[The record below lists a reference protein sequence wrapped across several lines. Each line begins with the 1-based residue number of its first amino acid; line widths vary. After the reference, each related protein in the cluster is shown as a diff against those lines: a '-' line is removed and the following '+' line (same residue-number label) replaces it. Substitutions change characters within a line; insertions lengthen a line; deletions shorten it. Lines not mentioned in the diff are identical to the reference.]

1 MTTNKYPRGSEWRKW
16 DLHLHTAS
24 SYDYK
29 YKGDDADQKLIDTLK
44 INGIAVAA
52 ITDHFFIDKD
62 RINKLRALANAISY
76 DLVIFPGVEMRT
88 DKGGSNIHPII
99 IFDNNVDLDV
109 LTEDFNSFKRNKAID
124 KDNNDSIRW
133 DFNDI
138 VEFSDS
144 HNGVITIHAGNKKN
158 GIDEQISN
166 VLPVKI
172 ATKDE
177 YAQTVNILE
186 IGKLE
191 DIDEYKTYKFPR
203 IGIKPMIMGSDNHN
217 PSKYPNDHNP
227 NLFTWIKADPT
238 FEGLKQILYEPESR
252 VRIQEENPEYEI
264 EKSPFTNITISEQTK
279 VFSEE
284 DDIFFDAIELPLNNN
299 LVSIIGGRGTGKSQ
313 LINYLAA
320 AFNRNVHI
328 GKYNLESTVK
338 IARKTS
344 LLEEEK
350 VFDVSTEPNAPFI
363 YIAQSQIKE
372 LVEKKERFSKNI
384 LETIGVND
392 TYKQDAEYVKLVD
405 EMVNEYYRIIKVLYG
420 DGKNTQ
426 EQKNEITKEIKRY
439 EDFIQSITSEQNK
452 KKLETYKIR
461 VDELNKIISR
471 QTKIAQQYEKN
482 EAFVEETNKTIKVWN
497 EKLKELGVSVP
508 LIDIQPTQKYIKEVL
523 LPKLQVRQK
532 EIESAIQTTRNE
544 FKDYKG
550 DLSALLSNVS
560 SYQNKLSELQKEK
573 EQIEAEEKRYK
584 IIATE
589 TFKKLGDKIVVSI
602 DNYKT
607 LIDEKWNDF
616 KGVSSLNPSKKELL
630 DIILKDDLKVEA
642 EVIFDKDK
650 LYSLLIDRLDGR
662 SYSIEKLQNIIGINT
677 MADYFDFICQKREVH
692 TFSEGK
698 IREDLRRQLLY
709 VLFKRF
715 TDFIS
720 VGVKVL
726 LNGKPITKLSY
737 GQQGTIYLRL
747 QLAANL
753 YSETIIYDQPE
764 DDLDNEFISDELISI
779 FKTLKKYRQII
790 IVSHN
795 ANLVVNSDSEQVIVA
810 KNTDGILSYSSG
822 SLEDPFINSEVCR
835 VLEGGKKAF
844 EDRER
849 KYRLS

>member
-1 MTTNKYPRGSEWRKW
+1 
-16 DLHLHTAS
+16 
-24 SYDYK
+24 
-29 YKGDDADQKLIDTLK
+29 
-44 INGIAVAA
+44 
-52 ITDHFFIDKD
+52 
-62 RINKLRALANAISY
+62 
-76 DLVIFPGVEMRT
+76 
-88 DKGGSNIHPII
+88 
-99 IFDNNVDLDV
+99 
-109 LTEDFNSFKRNKAID
+109 
-124 KDNNDSIRW
+124 
-133 DFNDI
+133 
-138 VEFSDS
+138 
-144 HNGVITIHAGNKKN
+144 
-158 GIDEQISN
+158 
-166 VLPVKI
+166 
-172 ATKDE
+172 
-177 YAQTVNILE
+177 
-186 IGKLE
+186 
-191 DIDEYKTYKFPR
+191 
-203 IGIKPMIMGSDNHN
+203 MGSDNHN

-238 FEGLKQILYEPESR
+238 FEGLKQIIYEPESR

-264 EKSPFTNITISEQTK
+264 EKSPFTNITIAKQTK

-284 DDIFFDAIELPLNNN
+284 DDIFFDAMELPLNNN

-328 GKYNLESTVK
+328 GKYNLESSVK

-482 EAFVEETNKTIKVWN
+482 EAFVEETNQTIKVWN

-602 DNYKT
+602 DNFKT

-677 MADYFDFICQKREVH
+677 MDDYFDFICQKREVH

-779 FKTLKKYRQII
+779 FKTLKKFRQII

-844 EDRER
+844 EERER

>member
-1 MTTNKYPRGSEWRKW
+1 MATNKYPRGSEWRKW

-44 INGIAVAA
+44 SNSIAVTA

-62 RINKLRALANAISY
+62 RINKLRALASAISY
-76 DLVIFPGVEMRT
+76 ELVIFPGVELRT

-99 IFDNNVDLDV
+99 IFDNNIDLDV
-109 LTEDFNSFKRNKAID
+109 LTGDFDWFKRNKAID
-124 KDNNDSIRW
+124 KDKNDSIRW

-138 VEFSDS
+138 VEFADS

-238 FEGLKQILYEPESR
+238 FKGLKQIIYEPENR
-252 VRIQEENPEYEI
+252 VKIQADNPEC
-264 EKSPFTNITISEQTK
+264 EKEKCPFTYIYIPTETK
-279 VFSEE
+279 VFSEDE
-284 DDIFFDAIELPLNNN
+284 DIKFAPTTLPLNTS

-313 LINYLAA
+313 LINYLAS
-320 AFNRNVHI
+320 AFNRKNNFN
-328 GKYNLESTVK
+328 KYNLDSDIT
-338 IARKTS
+338 IGRQTS
-344 LLEEEK
+344 LTEDSKAFK
-350 VFDVSTEPNAPFI
+350 VSEEPNAPFM
-363 YIAQSQIKE
+363 YIAQSQIKD
-372 LVEKKERFSKNI
+372 LVEKKDKLSENI
-384 LETIGVND
+384 LETIGVTD
-392 TYKQDAEYVKLVD
+392 KYSPSADYSKGIMESI
-405 EMVNEYYRIIKVLYG
+405 NEYDRITKVLNSG
-420 DGKNTQ
+420 GKTL
-426 EQKNEITKEIKRY
+426 EERKGEILGQIKKY
-439 EDFIQSITSEQNK
+439 NDYITNITSEDNK
-452 KKLETYKIR
+452 KKLEDYKNEVERLHRIE
-461 VDELNKIISR
+461 DWE
-471 QTKIAQQYEKN
+471 TKIKEQYEKN
-482 EAFVEETNKTIKVWN
+482 EMFVNELNETISKWN
-497 EKLKELGVSVP
+497 EMFQVNIP
-508 LIDIQPTQKYIKEVL
+508 LADIQSTQKYITNVF
-523 LPKLQVRQK
+523 LPKLTSLRQLSK
-532 EIESAIQTTRNE
+532 DKIENTKNE
-544 FKDYKG
+544 FKEYRG
-550 DLSALLSNVS
+550 DLTSLLSNVS
-560 SYQNKLSELQKEK
+560 TYQTKVSELTKEQKEV
-573 EQIEAEEKRYK
+573 EQEEVKYK
-584 IIATE
+584 TISTD
-589 TFKKLGDKIVVSI
+589 TFKKHGEVIKTSI
-602 DNYKT
+602 DNYTKV
-607 LIDEKWNDF
+607 IAEKWKTF
-616 KGVSSLNPSKKELL
+616 KGETESTEPYKKELL
-630 DIILKDDLKVEA
+630 SVILKEGMGVEA
-642 EVIFDKDK
+642 TISFDKEK
-650 LYSLLIDRLDGR
+650 MYNLLLSKLDGR
-662 SYSIEKLQNIIGINT
+662 SYNIEKLEQLLSIKTIE
-677 MADYFDFICQKREVH
+677 DYYNFICQTGTLNAFSSTIRDDLKRRILTVFYKEY
-692 TFSEGK
+692 TE
-698 IREDLRRQLLY
+698 
-709 VLFKRF
+709 
-715 TDFIS
+715 FIS
-720 VGVKVL
+720 IGVNVT
-726 LNGKPITKLSY
+726 LNSKPITKLSY
-737 GQQGTIYLRL
+737 GQQGTLYLRL

-753 YSETIIYDQPE
+753 FSETIIYDQPE

-810 KNTDGILSYSSG
+810 KNTDGILSYNSG

>member
-1 MTTNKYPRGSEWRKW
+1 M
-16 DLHLHTAS
+16 
-24 SYDYK
+24 
-29 YKGDDADQKLIDTLK
+29 
-44 INGIAVAA
+44 
-52 ITDHFFIDKD
+52 
-62 RINKLRALANAISY
+62 
-76 DLVIFPGVEMRT
+76 
-88 DKGGSNIHPII
+88 
-99 IFDNNVDLDV
+99 
-109 LTEDFNSFKRNKAID
+109 
-124 KDNNDSIRW
+124 
-133 DFNDI
+133 
-138 VEFSDS
+138 
-144 HNGVITIHAGNKKN
+144 
-158 GIDEQISN
+158 
-166 VLPVKI
+166 
-172 ATKDE
+172 
-177 YAQTVNILE
+177 
-186 IGKLE
+186 
-191 DIDEYKTYKFPR
+191 
-203 IGIKPMIMGSDNHN
+203 
-217 PSKYPNDHNP
+217 
-227 NLFTWIKADPT
+227 
-238 FEGLKQILYEPESR
+238 
-252 VRIQEENPEYEI
+252 
-264 EKSPFTNITISEQTK
+264 
-279 VFSEE
+279 
-284 DDIFFDAIELPLNNN
+284 
-299 LVSIIGGRGTGKSQ
+299 
-313 LINYLAA
+313 
-320 AFNRNVHI
+320 
-328 GKYNLESTVK
+328 
-338 IARKTS
+338 
-344 LLEEEK
+344 
-350 VFDVSTEPNAPFI
+350 
-363 YIAQSQIKE
+363 
-372 LVEKKERFSKNI
+372 FSKNI

-392 TYKQDAEYVKLVD
+392 TYKQDAEYVKMVD

-482 EAFVEETNKTIKVWN
+482 EAFVEETNQTIKVWN

-677 MADYFDFICQKREVH
+677 MDDYFDFICQKREVH

-779 FKTLKKYRQII
+779 FKTLKKFRQII

-844 EDRER
+844 EERER